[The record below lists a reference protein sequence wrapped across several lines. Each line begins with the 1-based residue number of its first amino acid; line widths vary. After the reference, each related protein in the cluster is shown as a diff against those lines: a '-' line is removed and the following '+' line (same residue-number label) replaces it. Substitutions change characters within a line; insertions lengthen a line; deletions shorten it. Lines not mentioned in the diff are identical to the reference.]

1 MKKPVFAIALAMASL
16 ASAQAQT
23 VTPNPMRVVMG
34 VGITDGGDKL
44 ASAHFDDGTTVNIK
58 AGKGVLLYGGI
69 DYLVN
74 NSFSFQGTFGYHI
87 DDTPAATNGNVKFQR
102 FPIELMAYVHPS
114 VMWRIG
120 GGVRYISSPKLKGR
134 GFADGLDYKF
144 DNAVSGVVEA
154 EYFYNEDFGI
164 KLRYVSEKFEK
175 KGVPGTTS
183 GNHVGL
189 LANYY
194 F

>member
-1 MKKPVFAIALAMASL
+1 MKKTVLAIALAIASL

-23 VTPNPMRVVMG
+23 VAPNPLRVVVG

-58 AGKGVLLYGGI
+58 AGKGVLMYGGV
-69 DYLVN
+69 DYMVN
-74 NSFSFQGTFGYHI
+74 DSFSFQGTFGYHI

-114 VMWRIG
+114 DTWRIG

-134 GFADGLDYKF
+134 GFGEGLDYKF
-144 DNAVSGVVEA
+144 DNTLGGVVEA
-154 EYFYNEDFGI
+154 EYFYNESIGL
-164 KLRYVSEKFEK
+164 KLRYVAEKYEV
-175 KGVPGTTS
+175 KGVPGKTS
-183 GNHVGL
+183 GNHLGL
-189 LANYY
+189 LANFY

>member
-1 MKKPVFAIALAMASL
+1 MKKNVLAVALAIASL

-23 VTPNPMRVVMG
+23 IAPNPMRVVVG
-34 VGITDGGDKL
+34 VGVTDGGDKL

-74 NSFSFQGTFGYHI
+74 DSFSFQGTFGYHI

-114 VMWRIG
+114 ATWRIG

-144 DNAVSGVVEA
+144 DNTVSGVVEA
-154 EYFYNEDFGI
+154 EYLYSEHVGF
-164 KLRYVSEKFEK
+164 KLRYVSEKFEA
-175 KGVPGTTS
+175 KGVPGKTS